1 MFMAKNGGSGN
12 DKSIL
17 SMSLL
22 DEGTPPFSS
31 LSVLRKLEEMVTC
44 SRSVNVVD
52 AIITVKSCTILSSS
66 LLSNRGRF
74 LGA

>member
-1 MFMAKNGGSGN
+1 MFMAQNGGRGN

-17 SMSLL
+17 SMSPLV
-22 DEGTPPFSS
+22 EGTPPFSS

-44 SRSVNVVD
+44 SRSVNVLG

-66 LLSNRGRF
+66 LSSNRGRF